1 MDLVC
6 LAKPGT
12 LHPAAAFH
20 QPLSAPGPNEAEQ
33 RMFDHRIQG
42 CAARC
47 AAAWT
52 EASPTS
58 SGFGP
63 TVDLPA
69 KLEREHR
76 ADGYVEEIEARLR
89 RWPASP
95 ARRAAWRQDLLG
107 AVRRIASDYLQGDAE
122 GLAQLFTAEGLAAT
136 RQFVRQAKA
145 FAPAISDQNLF
156 QALRNLWVTHSVQLF
171 LRAPITL
178 SPTIFAYSML
188 YPWTDNCL
196 DDLRLERAAKIAF
209 GDWLTLRLSGEIAP
223 TRDVH
228 AEQVGRL
235 VGMIERL
242 YPRAEFPEVYLSLQ
256 AIHHA
261 QMRSLDQ
268 QDVAWTLDEQALLDL
283 SIAKGGASVL
293 TDACLVRGSLTDD
306 EAEFMFAYGVLL
318 QLMDDLQDLRDDLA
332 NRHLTIFT
340 RQTRIG
346 PLDEV
351 TTRLWAFTQK
361 VLWGFSRFASA
372 QPCPLKSLVQ
382 DNFRLLL
389 VQTVA
394 RNHEFYTP
402 DFVMRVEASS
412 PVRFC
417 YLTGQEKTLTGKY
430 SQVLTSIRQS
440 RRIDSLFQ
448 MLD

>member
-1 MDLVC
+1 
-6 LAKPGT
+6 
-12 LHPAAAFH
+12 
-20 QPLSAPGPNEAEQ
+20 
-33 RMFDHRIQG
+33 MFDHRIQG